1 MDTPIHRVKRRSKYA
16 VPCVGRCLY
25 LAVEEVKP
33 RNILH
38 FIYAYIY
45 IVKSASV
52 VPNAGKPAAVIM
64 GIFRR
69 ESSARSV
76 TQRLAKN
83 DSEKLAPRTIHDPIL
98 EAVNE
103 AQPFEQ
109 AAATFTENE
118 NHTLCSD
125 QRVTKDVF
133 GKPVVQP
140 DISNPT
146 RSRDERP
153 LDTIRGFEYAIT
165 GDQQWMQQLE
175 TQRYGFTVRPDFP
188 GLSAG
193 PYVAGAGGYPSFPR
207 EQPVFEAP
215 QVSPPRKQSKR
226 RGLFGRKK

>member
-1 MDTPIHRVKRRSKYA
+1 M
-16 VPCVGRCLY
+16 PCRALCLS
-25 LAVEEVKP
+25 LAAEEVKP

-45 IVKSASV
+45 IVKSASD
-52 VPNAGKPAAVIM
+52 VPHCWRPGSSM

-69 ESSARSV
+69 ESSSRSA
-76 TQRLAKN
+76 TQKLAKS
-83 DSEKLAPRTIHDPIL
+83 DTEKLAPRTIHDPIL

-109 AAATFTENE
+109 AVATFTENE

-175 TQRYGFTVRPDFP
+175 THRYGFSVRPDFP
-188 GLSAG
+188 GLPVGA
-193 PYVAGAGGYPSFPR
+193 YMAGAGGYPSFQR

-215 QVSPPRKQSKR
+215 KVSPPRTQSKR
-226 RGLFGRKK
+226 RGLFGTRKK